1 MTLEERVKRLENM
14 VNMLNQAYIQSQ
26 SNQVPITEKVDDSA
40 NKIVGLTPYTETKI
54 GYYGETEKTFYD
66 VPEGNVTVF
75 FDNYNGDY
83 VATRNANNLTVTFFM
98 LTTQTNITIS
108 IS

>member
-1 MTLEERVKRLENM
+1 MTLEQRVEKLEKQ
-14 VNMLNQAYIQSQ
+14 LNSLHSAFLQAQR
-26 SNQVPITEKVDDSA
+26 NQVPITAKTDDSA
-40 NKIVGLTPYTETKI
+40 NKIVDLTPYTETKI
-54 GYYGETEKTFYD
+54 GYYGETEKTFYN
-66 VPEGNVTVF
+66 VPQGNVTVF

-98 LTTQTNITIS
+98 LTEQTNITIS